1 MKTAL
6 RLSFL
11 LVLLS
16 GLLAAQTKLVPTC
29 NNFDATGAPVY
40 VDPTSTSG
48 TPVTP
53 CTDFFGVGN
62 WANSPLPAGT
72 ITGFTLIS
80 GGDGYVNPVVVI
92 TDPTG
97 GTGASATATADLTGA
112 LTAITGGGG
121 SGYIMPQVT
130 IVDVGAG
137 GTLGGVTCGGTG
149 QPACGS
155 GAMATA
161 IIGGPFTGRRK
172 IGDALPELKGGT
184 ATPTKTKT

>member
-48 TPVTP
+48 TTVTP

-72 ITGFTLIS
+72 ITGFTLIAGGS
-80 GGDGYVNPVVVI
+80 GYANPVVVI

-97 GTGASATATADLTGA
+97 SGATATATFDSTG
-112 LTAITGGGG
+112 AITGVTGNGTN
-121 SGYIMPQVT
+121 YTMPVT
-130 IVDVGAG
+130 PVIA
-137 GTLGGVTCGGTG
+137 
-149 QPACGS
+149 P
-155 GAMATA
+155 
-161 IIGGPFTGRRK
+161 
-172 IGDALPELKGGT
+172 
-184 ATPTKTKT
+184 

>member
-1 MKTAL
+1 MKSLL

-11 LVLLS
+11 LLLLC
-16 GLLAAQTKLVPTC
+16 GVLAAQTTGVPTC
-29 NNFDATGAPVY
+29 NNFDPTSGAPVY
-40 VDPTSTSG
+40 KDPALATTI
-48 TPVTP
+48 TP

-72 ITGFTLIS
+72 ITGFTLIN

-97 GTGASATATADLTGA
+97 GTGASATATADSTGA

-121 SGYIMPQVT
+121 SGYIMPQIT

-137 GTLGGVTCGGTG
+137 GSLGAATCGGTA
-149 QPACGS
+149 QPHAGAVQWRPRSSARPSRAACES
-155 GAMATA
+155 SW
-161 IIGGPFTGRRK
+161 IHCQI
-172 IGDALPELKGGT
+172 
-184 ATPTKTKT
+184 

>member
-1 MKTAL
+1 MKNAL

-11 LVLLS
+11 LLVLC
-16 GLLAAQTKLVPTC
+16 GILAAQTKVPTC

-40 VDPTSTSG
+40 IDPNSG
-48 TPVTP
+48 TTITP

-72 ITGFTLIS
+72 ITGFTLIAGGS
-80 GGDGYVNPVVVI
+80 GYANPVVVI

-97 GTGASATATADLTGA
+97 SGATATATFDSTG
-112 LTAITGGGG
+112 AITGLTGNGTN
-121 SGYIMPQVT
+121 YTMPVVS

-137 GTLGGVTCGGTG
+137 GTLASPTCGGAG
-149 QPACGS
+149 QLACGS

-161 IIGGPFTGRRK
+161 IIGPPYTGGMQK
-172 IGDALPELKGGT
+172 FKDTLPD
-184 ATPTKTKT
+184 